1 MQKIIKAKPKSDKI
15 PNLNPHVS
23 ADCVIF
29 GFDFEKLNVL
39 IIRRGINSSSKTTRM
54 ALPGDLIYDN
64 ENLDMA
70 ASRILKELTGL
81 EGIYLEQ
88 VAAFGDPNRIK
99 TKRDQEWLKS
109 IREQPEARVVTIAY
123 YSLVPMSI
131 CTLQASSFAKSAEWV
146 AVNEIKELAFD
157 HYDIL
162 AAALK
167 KLKEKI
173 ATQPIGFN
181 LLPEKF
187 TLGQLHKL
195 YEAILN
201 KKIDKRNFRRKILK
215 LDILTSLEEKQK
227 GVAHKP
233 STFVRFNEKNYRKL
247 CETGFD
253 NFSF

>member
-1 MQKIIKAKPKSDKI
+1 MTKKNSVKQKPHLV
-15 PNLNPHVS
+15 PLLNPHVS
-23 ADCVIF
+23 TDCVIF

-39 IIRRGINSSSKTTRM
+39 VIRRGINSSSKTTRM
-54 ALPGDLIYDN
+54 ALPGDLIYEN
-64 ENLDMA
+64 EDLDMA

-109 IREQPEARVVTIAY
+109 IREEPEARVVTIAY
-123 YSLVPMSI
+123 YSLVPMDNCS
-131 CTLQASSFAKSAEWV
+131 LQASSFAKSAEWV
-146 AVNEIKELAFD
+146 AVEDIKELAFD
-157 HYDIL
+157 HFNIFQ
-162 AAALK
+162 AALK

-173 ATQPIGFN
+173 ATQPVGFN

-195 YEAILN
+195 YEVIFD

-215 LDILTSLEEKQK
+215 LDILTSLDEKQK

-233 STFVRFNEKNYRKL
+233 SKYVKFNERNYKKL

>member
-1 MQKIIKAKPKSDKI
+1 MSKKSELIKSITNKGT
-15 PNLNPHVS
+15 LNPHVS

-39 IIRRGINSSSKTTRM
+39 IIRRGVEGSNKSPRM

-70 ASRILKELTGL
+70 AARILKELTGL

-88 VAAFGDPNRIK
+88 VGAFGDPDRIK
-99 TKRDQEWLKS
+99 TPKDQEWLKS
-109 IREQPEARVVTIAY
+109 IRSEPEARVITVAY
-123 YSLVPMSI
+123 YSLVKMEDCSI
-131 CTLQASSFAKSAEWV
+131 HASSFAKSAEWV
-146 AVNEIKELAFD
+146 AVNDIKELAFD
-157 HYDIL
+157 HLEIL
-162 AAALK
+162 KAASQ
-167 KLKEKI
+167 KLKAKI

-195 YEAILN
+195 YEAILE

-215 LDILTSLEEKQK
+215 LNILTSLEEKQK

-233 STFVRFNEKNYRKL
+233 SKFVKFNEQNYKKL
-247 CETGFD
+247 CKTGFD
-253 NFSF
+253 NFAF

>member
-1 MQKIIKAKPKSDKI
+1 MQKINSLKRKPHLA
-15 PNLNPHVS
+15 PQLNPHVS
-23 ADCVIF
+23 TDCVIF
-29 GFDFEKLNVL
+29 SFDFEKLNVL
-39 IIRRGINSSSKTTRM
+39 IIRRGVNSSSKTTRM

-81 EGIYLEQ
+81 EGIFLEQ

-109 IREQPEARVVTIAY
+109 IREEPEARVVTIAY
-123 YSLVPMSI
+123 YSLVPMDNCS
-131 CTLQASSFAKSAEWV
+131 LQASSFAKSAEWV
-146 AVNEIKELAFD
+146 AVEEIKELAFD
-157 HYDIL
+157 HFEIFQ
-162 AAALK
+162 AALK

-173 ATQPIGFN
+173 ATHPIGFN

-195 YEAILN
+195 YEAILD
-201 KKIDKRNFRRKILK
+201 KRIDKRNFRRKILK
-215 LDILTSLEEKQK
+215 LDILTSLDEKQK

-233 STFVRFNEKNYRKL
+233 SKFVKFNQKNYKKL
-247 CETGFD
+247 SENGFD

>member
-1 MQKIIKAKPKSDKI
+1 MSKKIEIKKSI
-15 PNLNPHVS
+15 PNKANLNPHVS
-23 ADCVIF
+23 TDCVIF

-39 IIRRGINSSSKTTRM
+39 IIRRGVNGSNSATRM

-70 ASRILKELTGL
+70 AGRILKELTGL

-88 VAAFGDPNRIK
+88 VGAFGDPDRIK
-99 TKRDQEWLKS
+99 TKQDQAWLKS
-109 IREQPEARVVTIAY
+109 IRSEPEARVITVAY
-123 YSLVPMSI
+123 YSLVKMEDCSI
-131 CTLQASSFAKSAEWV
+131 HASSFAKSAEWI
-146 AVNEIKELAFD
+146 AVNDIQELAFD
-157 HYDIL
+157 HLEIL
-162 AAALK
+162 KESLN
-167 KLKEKI
+167 KLKSKI

-195 YEAILN
+195 YEAILD

-215 LDILTSLEEKQK
+215 LDILTSLNEKQT

-233 STFVRFNEKNYRKL
+233 SKYVKFNEQNYKKL